1 MEGNTG
7 RSLIVKYYVELGD
20 LSWTGEEVS
29 GVGLGRLS
37 GQENLSQGEVRQQGT
52 GLPLST

>member
-7 RSLIVKYYVELGD
+7 RGLIVKYYVELGD